1 MNEEFAATL
10 KLVLDES
17 SIAKV
22 KERLKSLNKE
32 LSQTI
37 NVSVGGGNNISSP
50 VIKPDVDMSDVEVG
64 IKSYQAQIEALANKL
79 GDLMTNLSA
88 GGLSTSQF
96 TELSAEIERINNRLV
111 DLIDKQKQLNAEAS
125 KSNVNFKKI
134 SEGIAQATGGAK
146 KFVLALIGARTVY
159 FGIRKAMSAYL
170 SQNDDLQNKLNAC
183 WYALGSLFAPVLEYI
198 VNLFATLIG
207 YVNVFLRALGLAGIN
222 MSSYAKSA
230 GSAAKST
237 KQLQVSGIDEINN
250 VGSDESSGGGAGGG
264 VGNPL
269 GDIELDSG
277 IVSILET
284 IGAWCS
290 ANLPIIAGLIA
301 GVAAA
306 IMAVKLGCDL
316 ITACGIGILVAGIV
330 MTIGYLLQYLQDPSW
345 ANFGG
350 IISGIGVALLGLSI
364 IIASVPVAIA
374 GAIVLVL
381 GLLASNWEA
390 IQEWWANCWASI
402 DETLALIEETM
413 GLTIASIFAIVFDT
427 VRYLVQIVMNLLD
440 GLFKG
445 VKNIVDGIIK
455 ICKGDLKGGLQL
467 IFKGIA
473 NICIG
478 LVNSCISA
486 TEGLINI
493 VIDGINVLLGGISDI
508 ASGVGSLF
516 GLSPVN
522 IRLNKV
528 SFSRIPSL
536 NVGTNYVPNDMLAQI
551 HQGEAI
557 IPKKF
562 NSSDFF
568 GNTSAEELTLL
579 ANIVDQLEELNKKDT
594 TINLDGDNVAE
605 KINNRLESLKQRQG
619 NRVFALAR

>member
-1 MNEEFAATL
+1 MLRT
-10 KLVLDES
+10 
-17 SIAKV
+17 
-22 KERLKSLNKE
+22 
-32 LSQTI
+32 SQTFYDY
-37 NVSVGGGNNISSP
+37 SVY
-50 VIKPDVDMSDVEVG
+50 K
-64 IKSYQAQIEALANKL
+64 YR
-79 GDLMTNLSA
+79 
-88 GGLSTSQF
+88 ST
-96 TELSAEIERINNRLV
+96 T
-111 DLIDKQKQLNAEAS
+111 S
-125 KSNVNFKKI
+125 KI
-134 SEGIAQATGGAK
+134 
-146 KFVLALIGARTVY
+146 TV
-159 FGIRKAMSAYL
+159 
-170 SQNDDLQNKLNAC
+170 Q
-183 WYALGSLFAPVLEYI
+183 
-198 VNLFATLIG
+198 
-207 YVNVFLRALGLAGIN
+207 
-222 MSSYAKSA
+222 
-230 GSAAKST
+230 
-237 KQLQVSGIDEINN
+237 
-250 VGSDESSGGGAGGG
+250 
-264 VGNPL
+264 
-269 GDIELDSG
+269 
-277 IVSILET
+277 
-284 IGAWCS
+284 
-290 ANLPIIAGLIA
+290 
-301 GVAAA
+301 
-306 IMAVKLGCDL
+306 
-316 ITACGIGILVAGIV
+316 
-330 MTIGYLLQYLQDPSW
+330 
-345 ANFGG
+345 
-350 IISGIGVALLGLSI
+350 
-364 IIASVPVAIA
+364 
-374 GAIVLVL
+374 
-381 GLLASNWEA
+381 
-390 IQEWWANCWASI
+390 
-402 DETLALIEETM
+402 
-413 GLTIASIFAIVFDT
+413 VFDT
-427 VRYLVQIVMNLLD
+427 VAKSDISNVSINESFLFNKEQIYDDKMYDTEYATLEQDEFILD

-486 TEGLINI
+486 AEGLINI

-551 HQGEAI
+551 HRGEAI